1 MQHTSQRPQ
10 PRRYNFRLQGEPF
23 QKMKAQN
30 LEESNPERELIN
42 KPKIERSLAF
52 SFLIFS
58 PYLVQNKMG
67 SYLFNLIMNSIF
79 STHWYIGL
87 LLAILFLL
95 PGYSMG
101 QNQQTPYQT
110 DSAAVA
116 DSVDMRTQMILEGL
130 LEKLEEQQ
138 IDQKTAVDLEIDG
151 LIVDNSVTKMGRDFY
166 DLFMSQWEA
175 PQGAKNYTITIRE
188 LPAMGISSIVI
199 VEINDQQILELPLQ
213 PRYDVIEELAGYAVG
228 SCYQYLENYEQ
239 IQQELS
245 GEDMSGSGI
254 Y

>member
-1 MQHTSQRPQ
+1 
-10 PRRYNFRLQGEPF
+10 
-23 QKMKAQN
+23 
-30 LEESNPERELIN
+30 
-42 KPKIERSLAF
+42 
-52 SFLIFS
+52 
-58 PYLVQNKMG
+58 
-67 SYLFNLIMNSIF
+67 MNSIF
-79 STHWYIGL
+79 STRCYIGL
-87 LLAILFLL
+87 LIAILFLL
-95 PGYSMG
+95 PGYTMG
-101 QNQQTPYQT
+101 QDQRAPYQT

-130 LEKLEEQQ
+130 LEKVEDQQ
-138 IDQKTAVDLEIDG
+138 IDKKTAIDLEIDG

-166 DLFMSQWEA
+166 DIFMSNWEA

-188 LPAMGISSIVI
+188 RPAMGISSIVT
-199 VEINDQQILELPLQ
+199 VEINDQQILEIPLQ
-213 PRYDVIEELAGYAVG
+213 PRYDIIEEMAGHAVG